1 MTRARVASK
10 AGPGGADPL
19 YMDSGDSLGPRM
31 RSVAG
36 SERSRRGLAL
46 ARVRREL
53 LDRTVEVTHVGRFA
67 LLEHL
72 GTGGF
77 GTVYAAYD
85 PMLDRKVALK
95 LLRADARDRALLDE
109 ARALA
114 KLAHPNVVTVHEVV
128 ELDDRIVLVMGL
140 VNGSRLDAWVRDRS
154 AAQIVAAFV
163 EAGRGLAAAHA
174 RGLVHRDVKPQNILV
189 GEDGVARIADFGL
202 ARLAPE
208 QLDTDDD
215 AAPSTTHGA
224 GTPKYWA
231 PEIRAKQPA
240 TRASD
245 QYAFCLSLQELLGDA
260 PVSRGVQRALAR
272 GLARDPSERW
282 PSMDALLEVL
292 DRRPLPRGR
301 LALVGGVVLVAAGAP
316 WGVEAISRHRAV
328 QQCRDEAATIDDAD
342 ADAVR
347 RAFTS
352 TGLHYAEETWARVQT
367 RLEAY
372 PPAWRTAYEHAC
384 TVARVDGH
392 RSETAYAQ
400 TKSCFEERKQAF
412 ASLVDV
418 LAHADAE
425 TVRHAVPA
433 AFDLPDV
440 AQCEDEAWLQRH
452 ALPEDP
458 ALAEAV
464 LQVRVDLQR
473 AAWARITRDPDAA
486 LASVLALR
494 ERAAAWEPALA
505 EVELE
510 LGAVHLDRGEL
521 DEAETAL
528 VSAYRRAG
536 AAGLDHVAAD
546 AALALAS
553 ATAGELAQPEQALIW
568 TESAEMLLDRL
579 DDRGRRRGRLADA
592 KASAHRRMGDL
603 DEARSFA
610 EQALAAYQKAPDAT
624 DVALARAL
632 GSMAVMHVDAGEL
645 DLAAELMRESIAIKE
660 RALGPNHP
668 SVNDT
673 LLNLGALELLRGSH
687 ALALRY
693 HERALANALPF
704 GERHPTV
711 LGILANLAMIHLRLG
726 HHDRA
731 LGLARDVV
739 DARTDVLGAAHP
751 DTITALNNLGAVC
764 VEAGRYGEAE
774 ALFVDLLDRQRALTT
789 PAPLEVART
798 LHNLAAVAVELGEPE
813 RARDRFVEANEL
825 LGRELADDHPE
836 VLRTREGLAV
846 AQLDLGHDDAAAAL
860 LEPLLEQRRRT
871 LAPTDPEIA
880 TTLRN
885 LGLVAMHRE
894 QLERAAG
901 LLSEAEAIHRANA
914 SESKDAAALL
924 HDLADVEQR
933 LQHPAQAIGHYERAL
948 AIRTRVLGE
957 NHADTLA
964 TRDALE
970 TIRSR

>member
-1 MTRARVASK
+1 
-10 AGPGGADPL
+10 
-19 YMDSGDSLGPRM
+19 MDSGDSLGPRM
-31 RSVAG
+31 RSAAG

-53 LDRTVEVTHVGRFA
+53 LDRPVEVTHVGRFA

-85 PMLDRKVALK
+85 PVLDRKVALK
-95 LLRADARDRALLDE
+95 LLRTDAHDHALLEE

-114 KLAHPNVVTVHEVV
+114 KLSHPNVVTVHEVV

-140 VNGSRLDAWVRDRS
+140 VNGARIAAWAQDRS
-154 AAQIVAAFV
+154 AADIVSAFV
-163 EAGRGLAAAHA
+163 AAGRGLAAAHA

-189 GEDGVARIADFGL
+189 GDDGIARIADFGL
-202 ARLAPE
+202 ARLAPAE
-208 QLDTDDD
+208 LDTESDET
-215 AAPSTTHGA
+215 PSHTRSHGA

-260 PVSRGVQRALAR
+260 AVPRRVQRALAR

-292 DRRPLPRGR
+292 ERRPLSRRR
-301 LALVGGVVLVAAGAP
+301 LALVGAVVLAAAGAP
-316 WGVEAISRHRAV
+316 WGMQAFSRHRAE
-328 QQCRDEAATIDDAD
+328 QRCHADAAAIDDAD
-342 ADAVR
+342 ADAIR
-347 RAFTS
+347 SAFAS

-367 RLEAY
+367 RLDAY
-372 PPAWRTAYEHAC
+372 PPAWRSAYEHAC
-384 TVARVDGH
+384 KVGRVDGH
-392 RSETAYAQ
+392 RSENAYAQ
-400 TKSCFEERKQAF
+400 TVSCFEERKQAF
-412 ASLVDV
+412 ASLVEV

-425 TVRHAVPA
+425 VVRHAVPA

-440 AQCEDEAWLQRH
+440 AQCDDEAWLQRH
-452 ALPEDP
+452 PLPADP
-458 ALAEAV
+458 QLAEEV

-486 LASVLALR
+486 LSSVLALR
-494 ERAAAWEPALA
+494 ERAVAWEPALA

-510 LGAVHLDRGEL
+510 LGVVRSDRGEL
-521 DEAETAL
+521 EEAEAAL
-528 VSAYRRAG
+528 LSAYRRAG
-536 AAGLDHVAAD
+536 AAGVDHVAAD

-553 ATAGELAQPEQALIW
+553 LTASELAQPEQALIW

-579 DDRGRRRGRLADA
+579 DDRGRRRGKLADA
-592 KASAHRRMGDL
+592 RASAHRRKGEL
-603 DEARSFA
+603 EEARAFA
-610 EQALAAYQKAPDAT
+610 ERALAAYETAPDAT

-645 DLAAELMRESIAIKE
+645 DRAAELMRESIEIKE
-660 RALGPNHP
+660 RVLGPNHP

-687 ALALRY
+687 TLALRH

-704 GERHPTV
+704 GDRHPTV
-711 LGILANLAMIHLRLG
+711 LGILANIAMIHLRLG
-726 HHDRA
+726 DHDRA
-731 LGLARDVV
+731 LGMAREVA
-739 DARTDVLGAAHP
+739 DARADVLGAAHP
-751 DTITALNNLGAVC
+751 DTITALNNVAAVY
-764 VEAGRYGEAE
+764 VESGRFVEAE
-774 ALFVDLLDRQRALTT
+774 ALFVDLLDRQRGLAS
-789 PAPLEVART
+789 PAPIEVART
-798 LHNLAAVAVELGEPE
+798 LHNLAAVAVELGEPQ
-813 RARDRFVEANEL
+813 RARDRFVEADAL
-825 LGRELADDHPE
+825 LRRELAEDHPE
-836 VLRTREGLAV
+836 VLRTRAGLAV
-846 AQLDLGHDDAAAAL
+846 AELDLGHVDAAAAI
-860 LEPLLEQRRRT
+860 LEPLLEHRRRT
-871 LAPTDPEIA
+871 LVPTDPEIA
-880 TTLRN
+880 MTLRN
-885 LGLVAMHRE
+885 VGLVAMHRG

-901 LLSEAEAIHRANA
+901 LFGEAEAIHRANA

-948 AIRTRVLGE
+948 AIRTRLLGE
-957 NHADTLA
+957 NHAATVA
-964 TRDALE
+964 TREALE